1 LLEFEHESVV
11 LKIIA
16 GRASGGLRGPV
27 TGLRTPLV
35 DEGVLK
41 KATGKEV
48 RRNVHKLSSPA
59 ETRVWQEFGPEQPRK
74 VKCQSEMKKE
84 TTPI

>member
-11 LKIIA
+11 FKRSLPEE
-16 GRASGGLRGPV
+16 RAVVFEGTRHPR
-27 TGLRTPLV
+27 LRTPLV

-59 ETRVWQEFGPEQPRK
+59 ETRVWQEFGPEQLER
-74 VKCQSEMKKE
+74 
-84 TTPI
+84 

>member
-1 LLEFEHESVV
+1 LLEFEHESV

-16 GRASGGLRGPV
+16 GRASGVLRGPV
-27 TGLRTPLV
+27 TAGWTPLV
-35 DEGVLK
+35 DEGVE
-41 KATGKEV
+41 ATGKEV

>member
-1 LLEFEHESVV
+1 MNQSS

-16 GRASGGLRGPV
+16 GRASGVFEGTRHRG
-27 TGLRTPLV
+27 RTPLV

-59 ETRVWQEFGPEQPRK
+59 ETRVWQEFGPEQLER
-74 VKCQSEMKKE
+74 
-84 TTPI
+84 